1 MSTATQK
8 RIAIY
13 PGSFDPLTN
22 GHVDII
28 ERGARIFD
36 SIIVAILAN
45 VEKTPLF
52 SESERVAIIR
62 DVFKDKPNVQ
72 VETFDGLLVDYAQ
85 RKKANVLVRG
95 LRAVSDFEY
104 EFQMALMNRHLAPGL
119 ETVFMMPA
127 EQYTYISSRLIKE
140 VFTLGGEITG
150 LVPPIVEEQLRAKQ
164 AAEGRQAEGEM
175 NFASRMSR
183 VTVSPTLRF
192 PPKPIACAAAASTSS
207 TSAPASRIS
216 RRRSTSRR
224 PRMPR
229 SMPTSRSTRRRRAS
243 SSCATRSRSA
253 TASTTASTSSP
264 KKSSSPPAPSRRSTT
279 RRWSL
284 YEQGDEVITHGPFWP
299 SIVDQI
305 KLADATP
312 VVVQTHMEDGF
323 AIKAAS
329 FIEAM
334 TPRTKAIVINSPC
347 NPTGALMSE
356 AEMALLADAAA
367 ARGIWIVLDFT
378 YEKLIYE
385 PVPHNLV
392 KILFDRM
399 RDKTVVCNAASKA
412 YAMTGWRCGWAIGPK
427 DMIAQCNVVQGHST
441 SNINSITQK
450 AAIAALTGPQDSV
463 TMMLNEY
470 RKRRDAVHGWLTAD
484 PRFVCVKPGGAFYL
498 FPYVADLLSPT
509 GIRSSGEF
517 AEALLKEVSVAVTP
531 VRASTR
537 PGTSAC
543 RTRRRSS
550 G

>member
-1 MSTATQK
+1 
-8 RIAIY
+8 
-13 PGSFDPLTN
+13 
-22 GHVDII
+22 
-28 ERGARIFD
+28 
-36 SIIVAILAN
+36 
-45 VEKTPLF
+45 
-52 SESERVAIIR
+52 
-62 DVFKDKPNVQ
+62 
-72 VETFDGLLVDYAQ
+72 
-85 RKKANVLVRG
+85 
-95 LRAVSDFEY
+95 
-104 EFQMALMNRHLAPGL
+104 
-119 ETVFMMPA
+119 
-127 EQYTYISSRLIKE
+127 
-140 VFTLGGEITG
+140 
-150 LVPPIVEEQLRAKQ
+150 
-164 AAEGRQAEGEM
+164 
-175 NFASRMSR
+175 MSR
-183 VTVSPTLRF
+183 VTVSPTLRVSAEADRLRRTGVDVVDLGAGEPDF
-192 PPKPIACAAAASTSS
+192 PTPEHVKAAAHAALDANFTKY
-207 TSAPASRIS
+207 TPSAGVLELRDAVAQRY
-216 RRRSTSRR
+216 
-224 PRMPR
+224 RMDYSVDVKPEDVII
-229 SMPTSRSTRRRRAS
+229 
-243 SSCATRSRSA
+243 
-253 TASTTASTSSP
+253 TAGA
-264 KKSSSPPAPSRRSTT
+264 KQALYNAAMV
-279 RRWSL
+279 L

-305 KLADATP
+305 KLADARP

-392 KILFDRM
+392 KILFERM

-441 SNINSITQK
+441 SNINSLTQK

-509 GIRSSGEF
+509 GIRSSGEL

-531 VRASTR
+531 GEGFDA
-537 PGTSAC
+537 PGYFRLSYATSIERLKEGC
-543 RTRRRSS
+543 DRIKSFVQKLESS
-550 G
+550 GKLTAAR

>member
-1 MSTATQK
+1 MT
-8 RIAIY
+8 
-13 PGSFDPLTN
+13 
-22 GHVDII
+22 
-28 ERGARIFD
+28 
-36 SIIVAILAN
+36 
-45 VEKTPLF
+45 
-52 SESERVAIIR
+52 
-62 DVFKDKPNVQ
+62 
-72 VETFDGLLVDYAQ
+72 
-85 RKKANVLVRG
+85 
-95 LRAVSDFEY
+95 
-104 EFQMALMNRHLAPGL
+104 
-119 ETVFMMPA
+119 
-127 EQYTYISSRLIKE
+127 
-140 VFTLGGEITG
+140 
-150 LVPPIVEEQLRAKQ
+150 
-164 AAEGRQAEGEM
+164 
-175 NFASRMSR
+175 FASRMSR
-183 VTVSPTLRF
+183 VTVSPTLKVSAEADRLRRTGVDVVDLGAGEPDF
-192 PPKPIACAAAASTSS
+192 PTPEHVKAAAHAALDANFTKY
-207 TSAPASRIS
+207 TPSAGLLELRDAVAQRYRLDYGVDVKPEEVII
-216 RRRSTSRR
+216 
-224 PRMPR
+224 
-229 SMPTSRSTRRRRAS
+229 
-243 SSCATRSRSA
+243 
-253 TASTTASTSSP
+253 TAGA
-264 KKSSSPPAPSRRSTT
+264 KQALYNAAMV
-279 RRWSL
+279 L

-305 KLADATP
+305 KLADARP
-312 VVVQTHMEDGF
+312 VGVQTHMEDGF

-347 NPTGALMSE
+347 NPTGALMTE

-392 KILFDRM
+392 KILFERM

-441 SNINSITQK
+441 SNINSLTQK

-484 PRFVCVKPGGAFYL
+484 PRFVCVKPSGAFYL

-531 VRASTR
+531 GEGFDA
-537 PGTSAC
+537 PGYFRLSYATSIERLKEGC
-543 RTRRRSS
+543 DRIKSFVQKLESS
-550 G
+550 GKLTAAR

>member
-1 MSTATQK
+1 
-8 RIAIY
+8 
-13 PGSFDPLTN
+13 
-22 GHVDII
+22 V
-28 ERGARIFD
+28 
-36 SIIVAILAN
+36 
-45 VEKTPLF
+45 
-52 SESERVAIIR
+52 
-62 DVFKDKPNVQ
+62 
-72 VETFDGLLVDYAQ
+72 
-85 RKKANVLVRG
+85 
-95 LRAVSDFEY
+95 
-104 EFQMALMNRHLAPGL
+104 
-119 ETVFMMPA
+119 
-127 EQYTYISSRLIKE
+127 
-140 VFTLGGEITG
+140 
-150 LVPPIVEEQLRAKQ
+150 
-164 AAEGRQAEGEM
+164 

-183 VTVSPTLRF
+183 VTVSPTLRVSAEADRLRRTGVDVVDLGAGEPDF
-192 PPKPIACAAAASTSS
+192 PTPEHVKAAAHAALDANFTKY
-207 TSAPASRIS
+207 TPSAGVLELRDAVAQRY
-216 RRRSTSRR
+216 
-224 PRMPR
+224 RMDYSVDVKPEDVII
-229 SMPTSRSTRRRRAS
+229 
-243 SSCATRSRSA
+243 
-253 TASTTASTSSP
+253 TAGA
-264 KKSSSPPAPSRRSTT
+264 KQALYNAAMV
-279 RRWSL
+279 L

-305 KLADATP
+305 KLADARP

-356 AEMALLADAAA
+356 AEMTLLADAAA

-441 SNINSITQK
+441 SNINSLTQK

-463 TMMLNEY
+463 KMMLNEY

-509 GIRSSGEF
+509 GIRSSGEL

-531 VRASTR
+531 GEGFDA
-537 PGTSAC
+537 PGYFRLSYATSIERLKEGC
-543 RTRRRSS
+543 DRIKSFVQQLESS
-550 G
+550 GKLTVAR